1 MLLPGSSMY
10 LHRALKC
17 RASTSRTKCLLWNQ
31 HLFPLAVSISIK
43 LDKVGSGCF
52 TLK

>member
-31 HLFPLAVSISIK
+31 HLFPLDVSISIK